1 MSMGIIKVPLPV
13 RLIVGILAANTEL
26 ASKAKQKLVER
37 FGAVDLEMPPVP
49 FDHTNYYE
57 NELGNSPI
65 RSFLSFEDKI
75 ERETIAAIKLETNE
89 MEKIWNRAVNLDP
102 GYMTLGQFF
111 LATTKDQRHRVYLG
125 QGIFAEVTLYFENGH
140 FHPFDWTY
148 PDYRSD
154 SYIKFLE
161 KARERFAYHIATG
174 HPYSQRILVQTNG
187 NNNPLKNSH

>member
-1 MSMGIIKVPLPV
+1 MGITKVPLPV
-13 RLIVGILAANTEL
+13 RLIVGVLAANMEL
-26 ASKAKQKLVER
+26 AGKAKQKLIER

-49 FDHTNYYE
+49 FAHTNYYK
-57 NELGNSPI
+57 NELGSSPI
-65 RSFLSFEDKI
+65 RFFLSFENKI

-111 LATTKDQRHRVYLG
+111 LATTKDQRHRIYLG

-148 PDYRSD
+148 PDYRSEP
-154 SYIKFLE
+154 YIKFLE

-174 HPYSQRILVQTNG
+174 HPYSER
-187 NNNPLKNSH
+187 

>member
-1 MSMGIIKVPLPV
+1 MGVIKTPQPV
-13 RLIVGILAANTEL
+13 RLVVGFLAANEEF
-26 ASKAKQKLVER
+26 ASEAKSVLVGR
-37 FGAVDLEMPPVP
+37 FGKIDLEMPPVP
-49 FDHTNYYE
+49 FAHTNYYKD
-57 NELGNSPI
+57 ELGETPLK
-65 RSFLSFEDKI
+65 SFLSFEKRI

-89 MEKIWNRAVNLDP
+89 MEKKWNRAVNLDP

-148 PDYRSD
+148 PDYRSEA
-154 SYIKFLE
+154 YIKFLE

-174 HPYSQRILVQTNG
+174 HPYSER
-187 NNNPLKNSH
+187 

>member
-1 MSMGIIKVPLPV
+1 MGIPKTPSAV
-13 RLIVGILAANTEL
+13 RLIVGILAASMEL
-26 ASKAKQKLVER
+26 ANRAKQELIAR
-37 FGAVDLEMPPVP
+37 FGAVDLEMQPVP
-49 FDHTNYYE
+49 FAHTNYYE
-57 NELGNSPI
+57 NELGSAVL
-65 RSFLSFEDKI
+65 RSFLSFENKI

-89 MEKIWNRAVNLDP
+89 MEKTWNRAVNLDP

-148 PDYRSD
+148 PDYKSEA
-154 SYIKFLE
+154 YIKFLE

-174 HPYSQRILVQTNG
+174 HPYSLR
-187 NNNPLKNSH
+187 

>member
-1 MSMGIIKVPLPV
+1 MGIPKAPSLV
-13 RLIVGILAANTEL
+13 RLVVGILAANMEL
-26 ASKAKQKLVER
+26 ANQAKQKLAER
-37 FGAVDLEMPPVP
+37 FGMVDLEMQPVP
-49 FDHTNYYE
+49 FAHTNYYE
-57 NELGNSPI
+57 DELGSSPL
-65 RSFLSFEDKI
+65 RSFLSFEDRI

-148 PDYRSD
+148 PDYRSEA
-154 SYIKFLE
+154 YIKFLE

-174 HPYSQRILVQTNG
+174 HSYRER
-187 NNNPLKNSH
+187 

>member
-1 MSMGIIKVPLPV
+1 LSMGITKVPLPV
-13 RLIVGILAANTEL
+13 RLIVGILAANMEL
-26 ASKAKQKLVER
+26 ASEAKQKLIER

-111 LATTKDQRHRVYLG
+111 LATTKDQRHRIYLG

-148 PDYRSD
+148 PDYRSE

-174 HPYSQRILVQTNG
+174 HPYSQR
-187 NNNPLKNSH
+187 